1 MGNLSEIMSSPVITI
16 LPTKTVVDAAQL
28 MTEKNIESLVVSWGT
43 DAVGI
48 LTEKDIVRRVVAK
61 ELPYSTQIL
70 EMMSKPVITIN
81 VNAYVEDAINMMVR
95 RVVAKELPYSTQILE
110 MMSKPVIT
118 INVNTYVEDAINM
131 MKDNGVKRLP
141 VEEKGTIIGIIAAS
155 DLAHLM
161 R

>member
-1 MGNLSEIMSSPVITI
+1 MGNLSEYMSSPVITI
-16 LPTKTVVDAAQL
+16 LPSKTVVEAAKL

-61 ELPYSTQIL
+61 ELPYHTQVL

-81 VNAYVEDAINMMVR
+81 IDSFVEDAVRMMR
-95 RVVAKELPYSTQILE
+95 E
-110 MMSKPVIT
+110 
-118 INVNTYVEDAINM
+118 
-131 MKDNGVKRLP
+131 NGVKRLP
-141 VEEKGTIIGIIAAS
+141 VEEKSLIIGIIAAS
-155 DLAHLM
+155 DLANIL

>member
-81 VNAYVEDAINMMVR
+81 VNDFVEDA
-95 RVVAKELPYSTQILE
+95 
-110 MMSKPVIT
+110 
-118 INVNTYVEDAINM
+118 VNLM
-131 MKDNGVKRLP
+131 RDNGVKRLP

>member
-16 LPTKTVVDAAQL
+16 LPTKTGVDAAQL

-61 ELPYSTQIL
+61 ELSYSTQIL

-81 VNAYVEDAINMMVR
+81 VNAYVEDAINMM
-95 RVVAKELPYSTQILE
+95 KE
-110 MMSKPVIT
+110 
-118 INVNTYVEDAINM
+118 
-131 MKDNGVKRLP
+131 NGVKRLP
-141 VEEKGTIIGIIAAS
+141 VEEKGKIIGIIAAS
-155 DLAHLM
+155 DLTHLM